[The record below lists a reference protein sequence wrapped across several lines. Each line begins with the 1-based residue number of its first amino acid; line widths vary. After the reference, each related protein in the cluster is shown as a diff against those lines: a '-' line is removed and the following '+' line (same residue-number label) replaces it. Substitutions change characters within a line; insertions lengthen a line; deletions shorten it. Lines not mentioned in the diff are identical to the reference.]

1 MSYHLTQ
8 QSDRDLPCRSIRN
21 GILDSTKSQSSE
33 RKGNLLCLLC
43 IAHTTDGEM
52 IIKEE
57 VWERQVAVDSEHH
70 DDDDQEKRFC
80 KVVSIRN

>member
-1 MSYHLTQ
+1 MSHHLTR
-8 QSDRDLPCRSIRN
+8 QSDRDLPRRSIRN

-52 IIKEE
+52 LLKEK
-57 VWERQVAVDSEHH
+57 VWERQVAIDTEHH
-70 DDDDQEKRFC
+70 EDDSQDKRFC
-80 KVVSIRN
+80 KVI